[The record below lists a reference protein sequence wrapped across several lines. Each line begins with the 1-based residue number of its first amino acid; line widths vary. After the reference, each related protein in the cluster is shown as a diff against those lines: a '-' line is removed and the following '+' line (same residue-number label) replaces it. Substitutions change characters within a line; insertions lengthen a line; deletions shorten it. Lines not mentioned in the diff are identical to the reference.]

1 MIDTTL
7 VYSYRHMP
15 YDGVEESKKESFVPL
30 MLKWYKLSMSVGR
43 KLGYKIAIY
52 CDNSIKDF
60 FEEYADEV
68 NYVESYFDSYW
79 DSYKFIALENRSDN
93 FILLDQDVILK
104 KPIDEFNVK
113 VVVDQM
119 GRDRY
124 KLYHYGDDT
133 IKTPKFL
140 QKYES
145 LGVKEI
151 FPEFNYKDNPLIPT
165 TGVLKFN
172 CDKSRQDYLDVWKKL
187 YKFTETNKINSTF
200 ATSIAA
206 EFSLG
211 CLIYNRQWSYKSLS
225 IKDGLD
231 FYSIYH
237 THYSGNKK
245 FKPGIVNFDI
255 KVKSLF

>member
-15 YDGVEESKKESFVPL
+15 YELQESLEQDFVSL
-30 MLKWYKLSMSVGR
+30 MLKWYKLSMSVGK

-52 CDNSIKDF
+52 CDKSCEGY
-60 FEEYADEV
+60 FEQYADEV
-68 NYVESYFDSYW
+68 NYVDSYYDQYW
-79 DSYKFIALENRSDN
+79 DSYKFIALEDRSDN
-93 FILLDQDVILK
+93 FILIDQDVILK
-104 KPIDEFNVK
+104 KPIDEFDVK

-124 KLYHYGDDT
+124 KLYHYGDDR

-140 QKYES
+140 QRYES

-151 FPEFNYKDNPLIPT
+151 FPEFNYKDEPLIPT

-187 YKFTETNKINSTF
+187 YTFTNSNGLDSGF

-211 CLIYNRQWSYKSLS
+211 CLIYNKQWSYKSLS

-231 FYSIYH
+231 FFSTYH
-237 THYSGNKK
+237 THYSGKKK
-245 FKPGIVNFDI
+245 FKPGIVNFEI
-255 KVKSLF
+255 KDKSLF